1 MPAADQSC
9 RLTVARW
16 RMAGMV
22 GLCTI
27 LRDLVLAMCLW
38 RHSTWGSAVLLNC
51 ANITTTHLGQP
62 TMTWRLWLREYR
74 RYLES
79 RIAGRRIHVRRD
91 LRREHLPW
99 FQTVFEAHCDGC
111 GARTKV
117 CPKEF
122 RG

>member
-79 RIAGRRIHVRRD
+79 RIAGRVYTSGGSTQRAP
-91 LRREHLPW
+91 PW
-99 FQTVFEAHCDGC
+99 FQRCSRPIVTDAEP
-111 GARTKV
+111 ARRFA
-117 CPKEF
+117 PRSF
-122 RG
+122 G

>member
-1 MPAADQSC
+1 
-9 RLTVARW
+9 
-16 RMAGMV
+16 
-22 GLCTI
+22 
-27 LRDLVLAMCLW
+27 
-38 RHSTWGSAVLLNC
+38 
-51 ANITTTHLGQP
+51 
-62 TMTWRLWLREYR
+62 MTWRLWLREYR

-122 RG
+122 PGVESSQGQRVGAVSRVAAETAPGHSRSVAVDWKGGIQ